1 MAKKK
6 NELRLATLSEWLK
19 FKNDFNEATKL
30 IKDIEVDRN
39 NDKASSGN
47 KKVINNLNRLITD
60 IIIRLKKKVPLKD

>member
-1 MAKKK
+1 M
-6 NELRLATLSEWLK
+6 
-19 FKNDFNEATKL
+19 